1 MKKITLL
8 ISLFCFISAIYA
20 QQNTDSESTKKATEW
35 VTSLNL
41 EDKQKEG
48 KLINVISTHLTAVK
62 EWHDSHPY
70 TMVPE
75 GINPK
80 TGEKLSV
87 IDRQLIV
94 DSTIPKSVSENLM
107 SGLRADLT
115 ESQVEAILDKY
126 TIGKVY
132 FTMKAYREILPDMPK
147 DIEDMILNHL
157 KQARE
162 EAVNYK
168 SMKEISAIFK
178 IHKTQI
184 ELTLYQNGYNWRN
197 IYKGYVDSLKNNK
210 KKN

>member
-8 ISLFCFISAIYA
+8 ISLFYFISAIYA
-20 QQNTDSESTKKATEW
+20 QQNVDSESTKKATEW

-41 EDKQKEG
+41 NDKQKEER
-48 KLINVISTHLTAVK
+48 LINVISTHLTAVK
-62 EWHDSHPY
+62 EWHNSHPY

-126 TIGKVY
+126 TIGKVD

-147 DIEDMILNHL
+147 DIEDMILTHL

-197 IYKGYVDSLKNNK
+197 IYKEYVDSLKKNK